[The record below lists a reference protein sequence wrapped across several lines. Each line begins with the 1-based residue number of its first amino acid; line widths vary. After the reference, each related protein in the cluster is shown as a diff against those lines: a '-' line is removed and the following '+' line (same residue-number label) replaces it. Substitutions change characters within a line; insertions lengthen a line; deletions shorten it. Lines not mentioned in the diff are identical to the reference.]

1 MKTTR
6 FGFNSNVSL
15 KHKIVGGVLLFFA
28 VCYWIG
34 VIALFSGNN
43 TLSDDFVAM
52 ILFIFIAIALSSFAI
67 LFLSGIMARLRPR
80 PFGHWILGIVF
91 SILAFACW
99 GSITATEDRTDFTLV
114 MLTIMGILFTI
125 LSILYLSG
133 IMARIKHA
141 KEHKKPEKHNSN
153 NENTLA
159 FENIDYIDEALISVD
174 YMEGY
179 DFEYFCADL
188 LRANGFAEVSVT
200 QSSGDQG
207 VDILATKDFV
217 KYAIQCKNYSSHL
230 GNTPIQ
236 EVNAGKIFY
245 HCHVAVVITNST
257 FTSGA
262 IELAKATGVLL
273 WDRTMLANLIKN
285 AKHYQ
290 RFDFR

>member
-6 FGFNSNVSL
+6 FGFNSNISL

-43 TLSDDFVAM
+43 TLRDDFVAM
-52 ILFIFIAIALSSFAI
+52 ILFIFIAIAFSSFAI

-80 PFGHWILGIVF
+80 PFWHWILGIVF
-91 SILAFACW
+91 SIWAFACW
-99 GSITATEDRTDFTLV
+99 GSITAIEDRTDFTLV
-114 MLTIMGILFTI
+114 MLTIMGIVFTI

-141 KEHKKPEKHNSN
+141 KEHKNQEKHNSN

-159 FENIDYIDEALISVD
+159 FENIDYIDEALFSVD
-174 YMEGY
+174 CMEGY

-230 GNTPIQ
+230 GNSPIQ
-236 EVNAGKIFY
+236 EVNAGKTFY

-285 AKHYQ
+285 AKHCQ
-290 RFDFR
+290 RFEFR